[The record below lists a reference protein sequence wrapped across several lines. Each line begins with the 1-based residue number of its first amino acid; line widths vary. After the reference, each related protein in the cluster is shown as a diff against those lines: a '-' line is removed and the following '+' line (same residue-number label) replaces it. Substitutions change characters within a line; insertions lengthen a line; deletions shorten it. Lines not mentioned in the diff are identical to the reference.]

1 MNLKTIKKVA
11 SKKPEQNLF
20 ETEAV
25 LLQAPSA
32 IVKQLS
38 DSKLDKI
45 IGEACRGNEDDE
57 NILLLF
63 GVRKPY
69 LSKSCVWTCYI
80 ESLINKKKYEVK
92 LKTIDFFKTVS
103 DCISNGKYETIDD
116 PNNIGYVQGS
126 FGIFCRFSTITP
138 RFLGF
143 VYYQRKFEE
152 QVVELLENRL
162 EEYGLKICGSKTA
175 NEDKIYS
182 EIALTVKNPLI
193 NKGE

>member
-25 LLQAPSA
+25 LVQAPSA

-45 IGEACRGNEDDE
+45 IGEACRGHEEDE
-57 NILLLF
+57 NIILLF

-69 LSKSCVWTCYI
+69 LSKDCVWTCYI
-80 ESLINKKKYEVK
+80 ESLINKKRYDVK
-92 LKTIDFFKTVS
+92 LKTIDFFKTMS
-103 DCISNGKYETIDD
+103 DCISNGQYKTIDD
-116 PNNIGYVQGS
+116 PNNIGYIQGT
-126 FGIFCRFSTITP
+126 FGHFCRFSAFTP

-143 VYYQRKFEE
+143 VYYQRKFEDE
-152 QVVELLENRL
+152 VVSLLENRL

-175 NEDKIYS
+175 NEDRIYS
-182 EIALTVKNPLI
+182 EIAIKVKNPLV